1 VGSGIIEDMR
11 KTLFRGA
18 CDSHVH
24 VVGPTDRFPQLPH
37 GSYIASPAPIEAL
50 RAVAEPLVVSR
61 FVVVQPSFYGTDN
74 SCLLE
79 ALEKLNDSG
88 RGVAVLDAA
97 SASPS
102 ALENYGRRGI
112 CGLRLN
118 FYSSAVADAHRK
130 LERSLLESQ
139 ELLPRDGWHIEVIA
153 RAGTLAAAADAISR
167 SEVPIVIDHY
177 GLPEKDAPSTPAGR
191 ALLELAAVPHVWT
204 KLSAPYRVSADPLAT
219 VPPIAWLHAFVKAA
233 PDRCVWGSDWPHTPP
248 RNDAPVKNK
257 LLPYRNIA
265 YERVFDDF
273 VAALDSFELA
283 HHILVENP
291 ARLYGFPQ
299 PPSVSSE

>member
-1 VGSGIIEDMR
+1 MS
-11 KTLFRGA
+11 KTLFSGA

-37 GSYIASPAPIEAL
+37 GVYIASPAPIEAL
-50 RAVAEPLVVSR
+50 RALAEPLGVNR

-79 ALEKLNDSG
+79 ALEKLGGSG

-97 SASPS
+97 STSPNT
-102 ALENYGRRGI
+102 LEGYGRQGI

-118 FYSSAVADAHRK
+118 FYSSAVADARRK

-153 RAGTLAAAADAISR
+153 RAGTLAVAADAISR

-177 GLPEKDAPSTPAGR
+177 GLPEKNAPTTPAGR
-191 ALLELAAVPHVWT
+191 ALLELAAMPHVWT
-204 KLSAPYRVSADPLAT
+204 KLSAPYRVSEDPLAT
-219 VPPIAWLHAFVKAA
+219 VPPMAWLHAFVSAA
-233 PDRCVWGSDWPHTPP
+233 PDRCIWGSDWPHTPP
-248 RNDAPVKNK
+248 RNDAPVANK
-257 LLPYRNIA
+257 MPPYRNIA

-283 HHILVENP
+283 HRILLENP
-291 ARLYGFPQ
+291 ARLYDFPQ
-299 PPSVSSE
+299 PPHESSE

>member
-1 VGSGIIEDMR
+1 MR
-11 KTLFRGA
+11 KTLFWGA

-24 VVGPTDRFPQLPH
+24 VVGPTDRFPQLPQ

-50 RAVAEPLVVSR
+50 RAVAEPLGVSR
-61 FVVVQPSFYGTDN
+61 FVIVQPSFYGTDN
-74 SCLLE
+74 SCLLV
-79 ALEKLNDSG
+79 ALDQLGESG

-97 SASPS
+97 SISS
-102 ALENYGRRGI
+102 SMLENYGGRGI

-130 LERSLLESQ
+130 LERSLKQ
-139 ELLPRDGWHIEVIA
+139 AQDTLPAGWHIEVIA

-167 SEVPIVIDHY
+167 SELPIVIDHY
-177 GLPEKDAPSTPAGR
+177 GLPEKDAPSTPVGH

-219 VPPIAWLHAFVKAA
+219 MPPAEWLSAFMNAA
-233 PDRCVWGSDWPHTPP
+233 PDRCIWGSDWPHTPP
-248 RNDAPVKNK
+248 RNDGPVKNK
-257 LLPYRNIA
+257 MLPYRNIP

-273 VAALDSFELA
+273 VAGLDSFELA
-283 HHILVENP
+283 RRILVENP

-299 PPSVSSE
+299 PQSVSFA